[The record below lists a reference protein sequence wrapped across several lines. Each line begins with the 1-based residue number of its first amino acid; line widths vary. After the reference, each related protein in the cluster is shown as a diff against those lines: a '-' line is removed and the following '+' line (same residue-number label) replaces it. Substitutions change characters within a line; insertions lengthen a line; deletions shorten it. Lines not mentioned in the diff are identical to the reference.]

1 MAPKFGLVIPIELS
15 NRLGT
20 NEMLMIVDNVQNMRN
35 PADLA
40 A

>member
-1 MAPKFGLVIPIELS
+1 MAPKFGLVIPIKWS

-20 NEMLMIVDNVQNMRN
+20 NDVDVDNVQNMQN